1 MELAALGTP
10 DMPLSKARVPR
21 QAATAAKEAI
31 KKDLLQQKS
40 RTGVQSVP
48 PKASSMPAADKV
60 QGVAKASNMKSKS
73 RQKAKVQALL
83 FPVACNAHSCRQSE
97 PVACMLVHID
107 NLDLLHACSS
117 M

>member
-40 RTGVQSVP
+40 RTGIQSVP
-48 PKASSMPAADKV
+48 PKASGVSAADKM
-60 QGVAKASNMKSKS
+60 QGVAKASSMKPKS
-73 RQKAKVQALL
+73 RQKAKVQAGLL
-83 FPVACNAHSCRQSE
+83 PF
-97 PVACMLVHID
+97 ACMLIHLD
-107 NLDLLHACSS
+107 NSNLLHACSIR
-117 M
+117 